1 MHKIQKISIITSLVG
16 LWFTSF
22 FTNEAQI
29 IVGFILIL
37 LFGILHGANDLI
49 IISSLNHENDGKN
62 FIKILISYL
71 LVIAITSTLFIFIPS
86 VALVL
91 FITISGYHFGEQHW
105 QDLNEGISKK
115 NKIIFCL
122 NYGTLILLLLFNFH
136 IPEVQIIIQNITSH
150 LIPVKVFEVSLYAV
164 SSLLLIQ
171 SFWFVKHSSYFINS
185 AVIQILYLVVLAII
199 FKVASLIWGFTIYF
213 ILWHSVPSLYDQIKF
228 LYGKYTFGNFI
239 SYIKS
244 AAVYW
249 ILSLLGILLLYY
261 FLKDE
266 KIFDAIFFSF
276 LAAITFPHVW
286 VISKMFKTK
295 ETG

>member
-22 FTNEAQI
+22 FSNETQI
-29 IVGFILIL
+29 IVGFILIF

-91 FITISGYHFGEQHW
+91 FIAISGYHFGEQHW
-105 QDLNEGISKK
+105 QDLSEGISKK
-115 NKIIFCL
+115 NKIVFCL

-136 IPEVQIIIQNITSH
+136 IPEV
-150 LIPVKVFEVSLYAV
+150 SLYAV
-164 SSLLLIQ
+164 SSLLLMQ
-171 SFWFVKHSSYFINS
+171 SFWFVKHSSYFINT
-185 AVIQILYLVVLAII
+185 AVIQILYLIVLAII

-228 LYGKYTFGNFI
+228 LYGKYTFKNFI

-244 AAVYW
+244 AALYW